1 MIVDRAVHA
10 ATDNNGTGD
19 PRTVIVD
26 TSSLGN
32 FMAASLLT
40 IDGTTDVTN
49 GPAADGM
56 APAPRFAVQ
65 LNGYGVAFLSLM
77 P

>member
-1 MIVDRAVHA
+1 
-10 ATDNNGTGD
+10 
-19 PRTVIVD
+19 VIVD